1 MKCDLICCT
10 VAFLCL
16 FTYGASADAGFKLP
30 FSHTEEWGV
39 SQGWCEHCDG
49 SYPCDNCSSSHCTV
63 AGLEYAID
71 FVRPGWD
78 TQGKH
83 VLAAA
88 DGVVVEI
95 ENEVECTGCTGWG
108 NYVIID
114 HEDGTYT
121 LYAHLEY
128 HSVQVS
134 PEQRVSQG
142 HYIGRVGSTGYS
154 TGPHLHFQVQ
164 ATQSGSSIAFAFEDV
179 EGEGVPRCGGSYVPQ
194 SYEVGGECP
203 GGTRELTFDGWVSSH
218 GASEPHAID
227 LAPCEAVDFLA
238 STLSI
243 SPTGAAVQMVLYS
256 STEEEIKQANWSSPR
271 YSYVEE
277 EVQERGRSWEGTNL
291 STIVMESL
299 VGDYTYSVTATIH
312 SRPGYNEA
320 GEDLASA
327 LPLALPAAVFGN
339 LYGQDP
345 GHYYTVF
352 VPSGTVLYVAG
363 AFTGSTH
370 TGALPRVHIY
380 DSLGTLIDKDFII
393 TTAYGTKTAE
403 EDFVNITGLD
413 DFFTLHIETNFSGP
427 TWELLDY
434 MLYFA
439 ETPYDRDG
447 DGTADRFDN
456 CVDYPNPDQADGD
469 GDDIGDKC
477 DNCPVDA
484 NPGQEDGD
492 GDSAGDACDCAPDDP
507 EIHPLAW
514 EVCTDGIDNDCDGLV
529 DSDDPQCQVVCGT
542 PPAGAEDAGGR
553 ILQAMVFLLLA
564 GFAISMGGR
573 MKRRKA

>member
-1 MKCDLICCT
+1 
-10 VAFLCL
+10 
-16 FTYGASADAGFKLP
+16 
-30 FSHTEEWGV
+30 
-39 SQGWCEHCDG
+39 
-49 SYPCDNCSSSHCTV
+49 
-63 AGLEYAID
+63 
-71 FVRPGWD
+71 
-78 TQGKH
+78 

-121 LYAHLEY
+121 RYTHLEY

-179 EGEGVPRCGGSYVPQ
+179 EGDGVPRCGGTYVSQ
-194 SYEVGGECP
+194 SYEVGAECP
-203 GGTRELTFDGWVSSH
+203 GGTRELFFEGWVPGH

-238 STLSI
+238 TTFSI
-243 SPTGAAVQMVLYS
+243 AATGAAVQMVLYS
-256 STEEEIKQANWSSPR
+256 STDEEIKQVNWSSPR

-277 EVQERGRSWEGTNL
+277 EVQDRGRSWVGTNL
-291 STIVMESL
+291 SYIVMESL

-320 GEDLASA
+320 GEGLASA
-327 LPLALPAAVFGN
+327 LPLALPATVHGN

-352 VPSGTVLYVAG
+352 VPSGMVLYVAG
-363 AFTGSTH
+363 VFTGSTL

-380 DSLGTLIDKDFII
+380 DSAGTLIHENFII
-393 TTAYGTKTAE
+393 TTAYGTKAVE
-403 EDFVNITGLD
+403 EDFINITGLD
-413 DFFTLHIETNFSGP
+413 DFFTFHIETYFSGP

-434 MLYFA
+434 ILYFA

-447 DGTADRFDN
+447 DGIADRFDN
-456 CVDYPNPDQADGD
+456 CVDDPNPDQGDYDGD
-469 GDDIGDKC
+469 EVGDAC
-477 DNCPVDA
+477 DNCPIDA

-492 GDSAGDACDCAPDDP
+492 SDGFGDACDCAPDDP
-507 EIHPLAW
+507 AIHPMAP

-529 DSDDPQCQVVCGT
+529 DSDDSECMVICGT
-542 PPAGAEDAGGR
+542 MLAGTEDAGDR
-553 ILQAMVFLLLA
+553 ILNAMFLLMVA
-564 GFAISMGGR
+564 GFVISMRGR
-573 MKRRKA
+573 MKRQ